1 MLVTMVINKIDNKEA
16 EEFLMELSQESIKLK
31 IFQEE
36 LESINVN
43 LRDIESELNL
53 GKISKKIY
61 REFKSILENEKKD
74 LETKNKNITE
84 RILIISKKLYKII
97 SDSKV

>member
-1 MLVTMVINKIDNKEA
+1 MVINKIDIKESEELLKEIA
-16 EEFLMELSQESIKLK
+16 EESIKLK

-36 LESINVN
+36 LEGINVN

-61 REFKSILENEKKD
+61 REFKVDLEKEKRILEIKIKK
-74 LETKNKNITE
+74 ITE
-84 RILIISKKLYKII
+84 KVLVNSKKLYKII
-97 SDSKV
+97 NDSKI

>member
-1 MLVTMVINKIDNKEA
+1 MVINKIDNKEA

>member
-1 MLVTMVINKIDNKEA
+1 
-16 EEFLMELSQESIKLK
+16 MELSQESIKLK